1 MAFYNL
7 RDATL
12 YYELQGGSG
21 PLAVQLHGLMS
32 CSSDARDSLDVGRAL
47 PGHRVLRYDARGH
60 GGSTGSR
67 SPTAYTWDHLAEDL
81 MALLDHVAPEERV
94 HGVGSSM
101 GVGTLLHAASRE
113 AGRFASLTLITPPTA
128 WETRPTQAA
137 AYRVGAEF
145 IEREGLAA
153 FVELR
158 RANPTP
164 PAVAAAAPS
173 EPAVRED
180 LLPTILRGAALT
192 DLPPIDVLATI
203 EVPTQILA
211 WTDDPT
217 HPLSTAEVLADVMPD
232 SSLAVARTPQA
243 VEAWPAVLR
252 DHVCGCRAMRY

>member
-1 MAFYNL
+1 MPSYDL

-12 YYELQGGSG
+12 DYQLQGGSG

-32 CSSDARDSLDVGRAL
+32 CSRDARDSLDVGRAL

-60 GGSTGSR
+60 GGSTGPR
-67 SPTAYTWDHLAEDL
+67 SPMAYTWEHLAEDL
-81 MALLDHVAPEERV
+81 VALLDHVAPDERV

-101 GVGTLLHAASRE
+101 GVGTLLHAAAGQ

-145 IEREGLAA
+145 IERQGLAA
-153 FVELR
+153 FVEFR
-158 RANPTP
+158 SANPTP
-164 PAVAAAAPS
+164 PALAATAPG
-173 EPAVRED
+173 EPAVSED

-192 DLPPIDVLATI
+192 DLPSVDVLAAI

-217 HPLSTAEVLADVMPD
+217 HPLSTAQVLADVMPD
-232 SSLAVARTPQA
+232 SSLAIACTPEA
-243 VEAWPAVLR
+243 VETWPALLR
-252 DHVCGCRAMRY
+252 DHVCGCRAMRC